1 MAALTALNWIILALT
16 ALNRKNGGVKR
27 QITGKIAALTAFFVG
42 INALTAFNG
51 KNNGIKGV

>member
-27 QITGKIAALTAFFVG
+27 QIPGKTAALAAFSVG
-42 INALTAFNG
+42 IKALTAFNG
-51 KNNGIKGV
+51 KKWY